1 VSQGAKRKLTIG
13 ALASVGVVAFAG
25 TPVALQ
31 TLASHGVDVSVLS
44 APKSLMA
51 LLDARSPG
59 EREKGA
65 LTSTKPRKLA
75 ATTAKPSQRALGK
88 IVQPSAAP
96 PAEFVKALTPPETV
110 AAAPAIAPPP
120 TLAEVIPAV
129 GVPGSASPPGVALI
143 GSPGGGGPGAPGAPG
158 VPGAPGTPETPQIPV
173 IPSAVPEPATWLM
186 MLLGFG
192 VIGSSMRRR
201 RSSLPGT
208 ARLV

>member
-1 VSQGAKRKLTIG
+1 VSQGARRKLTIG
-13 ALASVGVVAFAG
+13 ALASVGVVAVAG
-25 TPVALQ
+25 TPLALQ
-31 TLASHGVDVSVLS
+31 TLASHGVDVPVLS

-75 ATTAKPSQRALGK
+75 VAAAKPSQRALGK
-88 IVQPSAAP
+88 IVRPSPAP
-96 PAEFVKALTPPETV
+96 PAEFVEALIPPGAV

-120 TLAEVIPAV
+120 TLAEVIPTV
-129 GVPGSASPPGVALI
+129 GGIPGSGSPPGVALV

-158 VPGAPGTPETPQIPV
+158 VPGTPETPLNPDV
-173 IPSAVPEPATWLM
+173 PSAVPEPATWMM

-201 RSSLPGT
+201 RHSLPGT
-208 ARLV
+208 PRLA